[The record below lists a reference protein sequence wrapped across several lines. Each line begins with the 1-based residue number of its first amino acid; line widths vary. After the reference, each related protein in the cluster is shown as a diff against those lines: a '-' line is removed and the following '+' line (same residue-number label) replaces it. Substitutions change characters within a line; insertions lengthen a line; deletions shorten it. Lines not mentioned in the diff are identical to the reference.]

1 MIGTRSDYN
10 RNQKHYPESVIQRLI
25 VTQMM
30 GAISYNS
37 NFVISVKA
45 YNLNFV
51 ISLALEK
58 DKRKET
64 NYRLFGMQFVTKVI
78 LGFSR

>member
-51 ISLALEK
+51 ISLALE
-58 DKRKET
+58 
-64 NYRLFGMQFVTKVI
+64 
-78 LGFSR
+78 